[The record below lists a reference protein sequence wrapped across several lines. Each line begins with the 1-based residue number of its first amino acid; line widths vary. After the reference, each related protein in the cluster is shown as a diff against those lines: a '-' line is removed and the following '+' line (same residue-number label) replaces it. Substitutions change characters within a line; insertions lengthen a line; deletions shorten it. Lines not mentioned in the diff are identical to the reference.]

1 MKEFLK
7 FTFASF
13 IGIAIFATINLLIG
27 IMVIGS
33 ILAADTTVPPV
44 PENSVL
50 ALNLSG
56 YVVERNN
63 DQDLPIMKYLGTEMD
78 YQGLDM
84 LTEAISK
91 AKDNSQVKG
100 MYIELGPVSFDSP
113 ATMIAL
119 RRALNDFKKSG
130 KWIVAYGDVVTQGAY
145 YVASAADKLYL
156 NTTGQIEFKG
166 LGRQTTYLKG
176 LYDKIGVKYQT
187 VKVGKYKSFVESN
200 TRTNMSD
207 EDREQRLAYMNGI
220 WNIMTDDI
228 AQSRHIEAARLK
240 QYANDSILM
249 FAQQKDYLQMK
260 LIDGLL
266 YPEEVKAEVQKRLGL
281 DKDDDI
287 MQISTRNMALAEQ
300 PKKKEKGDEVAVYY
314 AIGDINDMDLSN
326 LTGETGIV
334 GKTMAADLRELADD
348 DDVKAV
354 VIRVN
359 SGGGS
364 AVASEQIHH
373 AVELLKKKKP
383 VVVSMGGAAA
393 SGGYMISCG
402 ASHII
407 AEPATITGSIG
418 IFGMIPNISS
428 LMTDKL
434 GITYDEV
441 STSKYTNAVERLVT
455 AKNNEQE
462 LKFLQNSVEWGY
474 DRFISLVAQGR
485 QLTKERV
492 HEIAQGRVWL
502 GKDAVKLGLV
512 DQLGSLDDAVKK
524 AAELAKLDDYHPQAY
539 PELENWTDRLM
550 KQLSDNNNY
559 LESAM
564 RELWGSHY
572 QDWVML
578 RTASKRNRLQ
588 AALPFSIVVE

>member
-33 ILAADTTVPPV
+33 ILAADSTVPPV

-56 YVVERNN
+56 NVVERNN
-63 DQDLPIMKYLGTEMD
+63 EQDLPIMKYLGTEMD

-100 MYIELGPVSFDSP
+100 MYVELGPVSFDSP

-287 MQISTRNMALAEQ
+287 MQISARNMALAEQ
-300 PKKKEKGDEVAVYY
+300 PKKKDKGDEVAVYY

-441 STSKYTNAVERLVT
+441 STSKYTNAMERLVT

-462 LKFLQNSVEWGY
+462 LKFLQNSVDWGY
-474 DRFISLVAQGR
+474 DRFISMVAQGR

-572 QDWVML
+572 HDWVML

>member
-33 ILAADTTVPPV
+33 ILAADSTVPPV

-56 YVVERNN
+56 NVVERNN
-63 DQDLPIMKYLGTEMD
+63 EQDLPIMMYLGTEMD

-100 MYIELGPVSFDSP
+100 IYVELGPVSFDSP

-287 MQISTRNMALAEQ
+287 MQISARNMALAEQ
-300 PKKKEKGDEVAVYY
+300 PKKKDKGDEVAVYY

-462 LKFLQNSVEWGY
+462 LKFLQNSVDWGY
-474 DRFISLVAQGR
+474 DRFISMVAQGR

-572 QDWVML
+572 HDWVML

>member
-33 ILAADTTVPPV
+33 ILAADSTVPPV

-50 ALNLSG
+50 ALNLNG

-63 DQDLPIMKYLGTEMD
+63 EQDLPIMKYLGTEMD

-300 PKKKEKGDEVAVYY
+300 PKKKDNGDEVAVYY

-462 LKFLQNSVEWGY
+462 LKFLQNSVDWGY
-474 DRFISLVAQGR
+474 DRFISMVAQGR

>member
-33 ILAADTTVPPV
+33 ILAADSTVPPV

-56 YVVERNN
+56 NVVERNN
-63 DQDLPIMKYLGTEMD
+63 EQDLPIMKYLGTEMD

-100 MYIELGPVSFDSP
+100 MYVELGPVSFDSP

-287 MQISTRNMALAEQ
+287 MQISARNMALAEQ
-300 PKKKEKGDEVAVYY
+300 SKKKDKGDEVAVYY

-462 LKFLQNSVEWGY
+462 LKFLQNSVDWGY
-474 DRFISLVAQGR
+474 DRFISMVAQGR

-572 QDWVML
+572 HDWVML

>member
-1 MKEFLK
+1 
-7 FTFASF
+7 
-13 IGIAIFATINLLIG
+13 
-27 IMVIGS
+27 
-33 ILAADTTVPPV
+33 
-44 PENSVL
+44 
-50 ALNLSG
+50 
-56 YVVERNN
+56 
-63 DQDLPIMKYLGTEMD
+63 MKYLGTEMD

-100 MYIELGPVSFDSP
+100 MYVELGPVSFDSP

-300 PKKKEKGDEVAVYY
+300 PKKKDNGDEVAVYY

-512 DQLGSLDDAVKK
+512 DQLGSRCGEEGCRTRQAGRLSSSG
-524 AAELAKLDDYHPQAY
+524 LSRIGKLDGQ
-539 PELENWTDRLM
+539 TDETIVGQQ
-550 KQLSDNNNY
+550 QLSRICHARTLGQSLSRLGHAEN
-559 LESAM
+559 SFQAQQTAG
-564 RELWGSHY
+564 GSSFQHRCRIIEN
-572 QDWVML
+572 Q
-578 RTASKRNRLQ
+578 KNRLS
-588 AALPFSIVVE
+588 PYGR

>member
-33 ILAADTTVPPV
+33 ILAADSTVPPV

-56 YVVERNN
+56 NVVERNN
-63 DQDLPIMKYLGTEMD
+63 EQDLPIMKYLGTEMD

-100 MYIELGPVSFDSP
+100 MYVELGPVSFDSP

-287 MQISTRNMALAEQ
+287 MQISARNMALAEQ
-300 PKKKEKGDEVAVYY
+300 PKKKDKGDEVAVYY

-462 LKFLQNSVEWGY
+462 LKFLQNSVDWGY
-474 DRFISLVAQGR
+474 DRFISMVAQGR

-572 QDWVML
+572 HDWVML

>member
-33 ILAADTTVPPV
+33 ILAADSTVPPV

-50 ALNLSG
+50 ALNLNG

-63 DQDLPIMKYLGTEMD
+63 EQDLPIMKYLGTEMD

-300 PKKKEKGDEVAVYY
+300 PKKKDNGDEVAVYY

-462 LKFLQNSVEWGY
+462 LKFLQNSVDWGY
-474 DRFISLVAQGR
+474 DRFISMVAQGR

-572 QDWVML
+572 HDWVML

>member
-33 ILAADTTVPPV
+33 ILAADSTVPPV

-300 PKKKEKGDEVAVYY
+300 PKKKDNGDEVAVYY

-462 LKFLQNSVEWGY
+462 LKFLQNSVDWGY
-474 DRFISLVAQGR
+474 DRFISMVAQGR

>member
-287 MQISTRNMALAEQ
+287 MQISARNMALAEQ
-300 PKKKEKGDEVAVYY
+300 PKKKDKGDEVAIYY

-572 QDWVML
+572 HDWVML

>member
-33 ILAADTTVPPV
+33 ILAADSTVPPV

-100 MYIELGPVSFDSP
+100 MYVELGPVSFDSP

-300 PKKKEKGDEVAVYY
+300 PKKKDNGDEVAVYY

-512 DQLGSLDDAVKK
+512 DQLGSLDDAAKK

-572 QDWVML
+572 HDWVML

>member
-33 ILAADTTVPPV
+33 ILATDSTVPPV

-56 YVVERNN
+56 NVVERNN
-63 DQDLPIMKYLGTEMD
+63 EQDLPIMKYLGTEMD

-100 MYIELGPVSFDSP
+100 MYVELGPVSFDSP

-287 MQISTRNMALAEQ
+287 MQISARNMALAEQ
-300 PKKKEKGDEVAVYY
+300 PKKKDKGDEVAVYY

-462 LKFLQNSVEWGY
+462 LKFLQNSVDWGY
-474 DRFISLVAQGR
+474 DRFISMVAQGR

-572 QDWVML
+572 HDWVML

>member
-33 ILAADTTVPPV
+33 ILAADSTVPPV

-56 YVVERNN
+56 NVVERNN
-63 DQDLPIMKYLGTEMD
+63 EQDLPIMMYLGTEMD

-100 MYIELGPVSFDSP
+100 MYVELGPVSFDSP

-287 MQISTRNMALAEQ
+287 MQISARNMALAEQ
-300 PKKKEKGDEVAVYY
+300 PKKKDKGDEVAVYY

-462 LKFLQNSVEWGY
+462 LKFLQNSVDWGY
-474 DRFISLVAQGR
+474 DRFISMVAQGR

-572 QDWVML
+572 HDWVML